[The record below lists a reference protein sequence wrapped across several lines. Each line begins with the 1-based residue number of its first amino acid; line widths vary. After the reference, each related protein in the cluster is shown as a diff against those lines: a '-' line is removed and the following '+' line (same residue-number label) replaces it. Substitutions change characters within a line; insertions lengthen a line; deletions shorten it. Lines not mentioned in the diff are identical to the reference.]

1 MRRFWQF
8 AVFIVALGTAAC
20 QHPEVVNVDR
30 APLNA
35 PASASLKDV
44 ERAILSAGTKR
55 AWVMRVEAPGHIVAA
70 HTRGAHS
77 ATVDIFF
84 NTETYSIVYKDSS
97 NLDYEN
103 GRIHGTYNRWVEYL
117 KQDIALSVQTIS

>member
-1 MRRFWQF
+1 MRRFWLF
-8 AVFIVALGTAAC
+8 AIFILALGVAAC

-35 PASASLKDV
+35 PPSATLNDI
-44 ERAILSAGTKR
+44 ERAILNAGTKR
-55 AWVMRVEAPGHIVAA
+55 GWLMRAEAPGHIVAT
-70 HTRGAHS
+70 HSRGSHS

-84 NTETYSIVYKDSS
+84 DTQTYSIMYKDSA
-97 NLDYEN
+97 NLDYGD

-117 KQDIALSVQTIS
+117 KQDIALYVQTI